1 METAEALNAE
11 IEATGRRVQAEQ
23 ARHRELLA
31 ETGLAEERQRLRR
44 RLDMQRAILAR
55 ETHKNSVEVWYRNR
69 VDEDRDGPAIPGD
82 SCPAAPAKND
92 VYVPHAACEES
103 MSFGHQLARGEY
115 VWTLHQFSWLP
126 TVLTQRELGYLES
139 SHFQVGKF
147 TFEFVYNPH
156 HGALTPSMTTGQCGS
171 LAIAPYESSEIA
183 LRYAIFIK
191 KRGGDFVQWGKT
203 CFEVH
208 DGSEKAYG
216 PDVHHEGKAPATVGI
231 FGLTHEE
238 LLESEWVENDT
249 LTVKFV
255 LEVRPDEHFMSQ
267 LLRPTAEVP
276 GPTLNRDMQALF
288 ENGICSDVQ
297 FKVEEEMIPAHSH
310 VLFARSEVFRKEL
323 TGGMQESASKVVS
336 IEDCDVATFKAF
348 LRFLY
353 TDCLP
358 TVAELSGGNGEAKA
372 AEPDL
377 SRVQAL
383 LAVSHK
389 YQTTRLQLWCENQL
403 CQGLKIAEVCSIL
416 EQANLLDAQQLV
428 KACLSVIKDHLT
440 EVFKLPDYIELAKR
454 WPDVG
459 MKISLVSAG
468 VPEAKADEVVQASKK
483 RRLDDGTLKT

>member
-1 METAEALNAE
+1 
-11 IEATGRRVQAEQ
+11 
-23 ARHRELLA
+23 
-31 ETGLAEERQRLRR
+31 
-44 RLDMQRAILAR
+44 MQRAILAR

-288 ENGICSDVQ
+288 EDGICSDVQ
-297 FKVEEEMIPAHSH
+297 
-310 VLFARSEVFRKEL
+310 
-323 TGGMQESASKVVS
+323 
-336 IEDCDVATFKAF
+336 FKAF

-389 YQTTRLQLWCENQL
+389 YQTTRLQLWCDWALECGENQL

-428 KACLSVIKDHLT
+428 KACLSFIKDHLT

-483 RRLDDGTLKT
+483 R